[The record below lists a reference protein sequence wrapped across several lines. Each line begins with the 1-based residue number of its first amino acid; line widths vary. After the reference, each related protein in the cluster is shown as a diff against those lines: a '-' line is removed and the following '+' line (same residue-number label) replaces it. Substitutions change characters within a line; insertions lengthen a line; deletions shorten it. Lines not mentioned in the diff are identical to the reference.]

1 MGLRNSKST
10 KIVPYVTRFF
20 QLQSS
25 MPRMRTEDGSGQAR
39 VRIFRKSVGPETCI
53 PSLGASRSPSSP
65 QVANPSVWRVS
76 ESRLVMR
83 AYDTTSS
90 ERRSVKI
97 LPRHEAVQHTH
108 LRTESFK
115 MTRRPPQGRSA
126 TVLT

>member
-1 MGLRNSKST
+1 
-10 KIVPYVTRFF
+10 
-20 QLQSS
+20 

-39 VRIFRKSVGPETCI
+39 VRILRKSVGPETCI

-76 ESRLVMR
+76 ESRVVVR
-83 AYDTTSS
+83 SDDRGSG
-90 ERRSVKI
+90 ERGSVEV
-97 LPRHEAVQHTH
+97 LGGEEAVRHTN